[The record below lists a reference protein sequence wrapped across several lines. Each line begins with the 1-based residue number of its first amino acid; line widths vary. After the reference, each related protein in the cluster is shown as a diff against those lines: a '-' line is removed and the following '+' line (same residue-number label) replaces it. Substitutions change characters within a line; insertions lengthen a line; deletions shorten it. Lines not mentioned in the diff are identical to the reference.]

1 MASERMYLPVNE
13 TYAYLDANAFMQDLV
28 GSQAIKFGFN
38 SGLFEILTTP
48 KTHAQLAE
56 YIDADSG
63 GLDYLLGNLIH
74 SNVIALEEG
83 FYALTDVFLPLTF
96 FQLYMVNQIDFASL
110 ITVDIAEFF
119 PDLIQSEPSYMAKAK
134 LFELFDYSRAIEI
147 NDSNVAFTN
156 KWVSFT
162 TALSLHEARVCI
174 SHHDFSTYKRM
185 IDIGGNSGE
194 FAAQICH
201 ASPTI
206 SATVVDLPVVCKI
219 GIDNIANQHL
229 SDRVEFCSADGMQH
243 KLPTGYDLLTFK
255 SILHDWPEPAGRA
268 FLVNGLK
275 SLVKGGTILIYERAL
290 INLTENVHS
299 FFLLP
304 ITLFFR
310 SYRSP
315 EIYQD
320 LLTELGCVDI
330 KIEWLKLETDFFII
344 TAIKL

>member
-1 MASERMYLPVNE
+1 MTSERSYLPVNE
-13 TYAYLDANAFMQDLV
+13 SYAYLSANAYMQDLV

-38 SGLFEILTTP
+38 SGLFEFLTTP
-48 KTHAQLAE
+48 KTHDQLVE
-56 YIDADSG
+56 SIDADTG

-74 SNVIALEEG
+74 SNVIVLEEG
-83 FYALTDVFLPLTF
+83 YYVLTDAFLPLISF
-96 FQLYMVNQIDFASL
+96 EPYMVSQINFASL

-119 PDLIQSEPSYMAKAK
+119 PDLIESEPSYMAKAK

-147 NDSNVAFTN
+147 NDSNIAFTN

-162 TALSLHEARVCI
+162 TALSRHEARVCI
-174 SHHDFSTYKRM
+174 SHHNFNNYKRI

-194 FAAQICH
+194 FVAQICH
-201 ASPTI
+201 VSPAI

-219 GIDNIANQHL
+219 GIDNIADQHL
-229 SDRVEFCSADGMQH
+229 SNRVDFCSADGMQH

-255 SILHDWPEPAGRA
+255 SILHDWPEPAVKA

-275 SLVKGGTILIYERAL
+275 SLVKGGTILIYERAS
-290 INLTENVHS
+290 INLTGNVHS

-315 EIYQD
+315 EIYHD

-344 TAIKL
+344 TAIKS